1 MDQMLYALYDGNR
14 KRLHICGILD
24 TDWVREISWLLRV
37 PYRLKNIG
45 VTGNKTNTLNALNI

>member
-1 MDQMLYALYDGNR
+1 MPYVQCGENR
-14 KRLHICGILD
+14 RRLHKYGILD
-24 TDWVREISWLLRV
+24 TWWVREVSWLLRV